1 VTNALQAAKLRG
13 KLFQE
18 GVKTDR
24 KAIDKSE
31 ESGGG
36 RNGKEIFEGEENF
49 VGDSEIIALGG
60 ASNETKDRPLG

>member
-36 RNGKEIFEGEENF
+36 RNGKEIFR
-49 VGDSEIIALGG
+49 L
-60 ASNETKDRPLG
+60 P

>member
-36 RNGKEIFEGEENF
+36 RNGKEIFRIPERKK
-49 VGDSEIIALGG
+49 
-60 ASNETKDRPLG
+60 ASYQ